1 MNSLKTVYNFLP
13 KKYQLKLYFYYF
25 TILLTNTLDVI
36 GIGLFFP
43 ALNFLINMKTG
54 LLFVDNFI
62 NSLNISHNQ
71 TIIFI
76 LFTIAIIFLIKN
88 LLLVYISIFQTR
100 FNSELGYDLSRDL
113 FNQYLS
119 MPIRFHSSLNSSKL
133 LRNTSDEIFI
143 FVKFISN
150 SILLIFSDLTL
161 LFIFSIL
168 LICLSSIKTMSILI
182 LFSLVAVLIYYLS
195 KDKIKS
201 YGNKRLVIA
210 ENVLRFLR
218 EGFSSIR
225 EVKIYN
231 IKNYF
236 VKKYREEG
244 QKTVPL
250 SIFINLMAAL
260 PKVIFEM
267 FAVMLFILLVIYSV
281 SIDQDFNQL
290 IPALSILV
298 LSIYR
303 IAPSVTRIL
312 QNFQRLKHYMPSFY
326 VLKSAFE
333 NNKKKIKIESE
344 NINLDFKFGN
354 IELKNIDFYYKKNE
368 YVLKNTNFKIE
379 KKSRILI
386 QGKSGCGKSTF
397 LDILCGLLPPENGEI
412 YINNIKANDLDK
424 KKLLSKVSY
433 VSQIPFLLD
442 NDLVANI
449 ALGMDRNYDLKKIIK
464 ILKIVELEDFI
475 KDINDKSFSRIGERG
490 SLISGGQKQRIA
502 IARALYFDPQILIL
516 DEATNSI
523 DYETEIKI
531 LNNIINEYPDLTL
544 IKVSHSKHD
553 YLNLFEK
560 YVLKDKNL
568 LNAKH
573 DN

>member
-354 IELKNIDFYYKKNE
+354 IELKNIEFYYKKNE

-560 YVLKDKNL
+560 YILKDKNL

>member
-13 KKYQLKLYFYYF
+13 KKYQLKLYLYYF

-54 LLFVDNFI
+54 LLFVDSFI
-62 NSLNISHNQ
+62 ESLNISQNE

-88 LLLVYISIFQTR
+88 LLLIYINIFQTR
-100 FNSELGYDLSRDL
+100 FTSELGYDLSKDL

-143 FVKFISN
+143 FVKYIAN

-168 LICLSSIKTMSILI
+168 LIYLSSIKIISILI
-182 LFSLVAVLIYYLS
+182 LFSLVAVLFYYLS

-250 SIFINLMAAL
+250 SIFVNLIAGL

-267 FAVMLFILLVIYSV
+267 FAVILFISLVIYSV

-303 IAPSVTRIL
+303 IVPCVTRIL

-326 VLKSAFE
+326 ILNSAFE
-333 NNKKKIKIESE
+333 NNIKEVKIESE
-344 NINLDFKFGN
+344 DIKLDFKFSN
-354 IELKNIDFYYKKNE
+354 IELKDINFYYKKNE
-368 YVLKNTNFKIE
+368 YILENINFKIE

-412 YINNIKANDLDK
+412 YINNRKANDLDK

-433 VSQIPFLLD
+433 VSQMPFLLD

-449 ALGMDRNYDLKKIIK
+449 ALGMDKNYDLKKIFK

-531 LNNIINEYPDLTL
+531 VNNIINEYPDLTL

-560 YVLKDKNL
+560 YILKDKNL
-568 LNAKH
+568 LNA
-573 DN
+573 

>member
-54 LLFVDNFI
+54 LLFVDSFI
-62 NSLNISHNQ
+62 ESLNISQNE

-88 LLLVYISIFQTR
+88 LLLIYINIFQTR
-100 FNSELGYDLSRDL
+100 FTSELGYDLSKDL

-143 FVKFISN
+143 FVKYIAN

-168 LICLSSIKTMSILI
+168 LIYLSSIKIISILI

-250 SIFINLMAAL
+250 SIFVNLIAGL

-267 FAVMLFILLVIYSV
+267 FAVILFISLVIYSV

-303 IAPSVTRIL
+303 IVPCVTRIL

-326 VLKSAFE
+326 ILNSAFE
-333 NNKKKIKIESE
+333 NNIKEVKIESE
-344 NINLDFKFGN
+344 DIKLDFKFSN
-354 IELKNIDFYYKKNE
+354 IELKDINFYYKKNE
-368 YVLKNTNFKIE
+368 YILENINFKIE

-412 YINNIKANDLDK
+412 YINNRKANDLDK

-433 VSQIPFLLD
+433 VSQMPFLLD

-449 ALGMDRNYDLKKIIK
+449 ALGMDKNYDLKKIFK

-531 LNNIINEYPDLTL
+531 VNNIINEYPDLTL

-560 YVLKDKNL
+560 YILKDKNL
-568 LNAKH
+568 LNA
-573 DN
+573 

>member
-1 MNSLKTVYNFLP
+1 MNSLKKVYNFLP
-13 KKYQLKLYFYYF
+13 KKYQFKLYFFYF
-25 TILLTNTLDVI
+25 TILLTNILDVI

-54 LLFVDNFI
+54 LLFIDNFI
-62 NSLNISHNQ
+62 YSLNISQNE
-71 TIIFI
+71 TIIYILFIIAITFI
-76 LFTIAIIFLIKN
+76 LKN

-100 FNSELGYDLSRDL
+100 FSSELGYDLSRDL

-119 MPIRFHSSLNSSKL
+119 MPIGFHSSLNSSKL

-143 FVKFISN
+143 FVKFIAS
-150 SILLIFSDLTL
+150 SILFIFSDLTL

-168 LICLSSIKTMSILI
+168 LIYLSSIKTMSVLV
-182 LFSLVAVLIYYLS
+182 LFSLVAILIYYLS

-231 IKNYF
+231 IKDYF
-236 VKKYREEG
+236 VRKYREEG

-250 SIFINLMAAL
+250 SIFINLMGIL
-260 PKVIFEM
+260 PKVIFEI
-267 FAVMLFILLVIYSV
+267 FAVILFILLVIYSV

-290 IPALSILV
+290 IPTLSILV

-326 VLKSAFE
+326 ILNSAFE
-333 NNKKKIKIESE
+333 NNKKQIKIESE
-344 NINLDFKFGN
+344 NINLDFKFEN
-354 IELKNIDFYYKKNE
+354 IELKNINFYYKKNE
-368 YVLKNTNFKIE
+368 YVLENINFKIE
-379 KKSRILI
+379 KESRILI

-412 YINNIKANDLDK
+412 YINKIKANDVDK

-433 VSQIPFLLD
+433 VSQMPFLLD
-442 NDLVANI
+442 NDLVGNI
-449 ALGMDRNYDLKKIIK
+449 ALGMDRNYDLKKIFK

-475 KDINDKSFSRIGERG
+475 KNVNDKSFGRIGERG

-502 IARALYFDPQILIL
+502 LARALYFDPQILIL

-531 LNNIINEYPDLTL
+531 IKNIINEYPDLTL

-553 YLNLFEK
+553 YSNLFEK
-560 YVLKDKNL
+560 YILKDKNL
-568 LNAKH
+568 INAQA
-573 DN
+573 

>member
-1 MNSLKTVYNFLP
+1 MNSLKKIYNFLP
-13 KKYQLKLYFYYF
+13 KKYQFQLYFYYF
-25 TILLTNTLDVI
+25 TILLTNILDVI

-54 LLFVDNFI
+54 IQFIDNFI
-62 NSLNISHNQ
+62 YSLNISQNE
-71 TIIFI
+71 TIIY
-76 LFTIAIIFLIKN
+76 LLLAIAFIFLLKN

-113 FNQYLS
+113 FNKYLS
-119 MPIRFHSSLNSSKL
+119 MPIGFHSSLNSSKL
-133 LRNTSDEIFI
+133 LRNTSDEVFI
-143 FVKFISN
+143 FVKFISS
-150 SILLIFSDLTL
+150 SILLIFSDLML
-161 LFIFSIL
+161 LLIFSIL
-168 LICLSSIKTMSILI
+168 LIYLSSVKIMSILI
-182 LFSLVAVLIYYLS
+182 LFSLVAVLIYYFS

-231 IKNYF
+231 IKDYF

-250 SIFINLMAAL
+250 SIFINLMATI
-260 PKVIFEM
+260 PKVIFET
-267 FAVMLFILLVIYSV
+267 FAVILFISLVIYSV

-290 IPALSILV
+290 IPTLSILV

-303 IAPSVTRIL
+303 IAPCVTRIL
-312 QNFQRLKHYMPSFY
+312 QNFQRIKHYMPSFY
-326 VLKSAFE
+326 ILNSAFE
-333 NNKKKIKIESE
+333 NNKKQIKIESE
-344 NINLDFKFGN
+344 NINLDFKFEN
-354 IELKNIDFYYKKNE
+354 IELKSINFYYKKDE
-368 YVLKNTNFKIE
+368 YVLENINFKIE

-412 YINNIKANDLDK
+412 YINKIKATEVDK
-424 KKLLSKVSY
+424 KKLLSKISY
-433 VSQIPFLLD
+433 VSQMPFLLD
-442 NDLVANI
+442 NDLVGNI
-449 ALGMDRNYDLKKIIK
+449 ALGMDKNYDLKKIFK

-475 KDINDKSFSRIGERG
+475 KNVNDKSFSRIGERG

-516 DEATNSI
+516 DEATNSL

-531 LNNIINEYPDLTL
+531 INNIIKEYPDLTL

-553 YLNLFEK
+553 YSNLFAK
-560 YVLKDKNL
+560 YILKDKNL
-568 LNAKH
+568 NNA
-573 DN
+573 

>member
-1 MNSLKTVYNFLP
+1 MNSLRVVYNFLP
-13 KKYQLKLYFYYF
+13 KKYQSKLYFYYF
-25 TILLTNTLDVI
+25 TILLSNTLDVI

-54 LLFVDNFI
+54 VLFVDNI
-62 NSLNISHNQ
+62 IESLNISHNE

-76 LFTIAIIFLIKN
+76 LFTIAIIFLLKN
-88 LLLVYISIFQTR
+88 LLLIYISIFQTR
-100 FNSELGYDLSRDL
+100 FNSELGYDLSSDL
-113 FNQYLS
+113 FNKYLS

-143 FVKFISN
+143 FVKYISN

-168 LICLSSIKTMSILI
+168 LIYLSSIKIIFILI

-195 KDKIKS
+195 KDKIKF

-225 EVKIYN
+225 EIKIYN

-244 QKTVPL
+244 QKTIPL
-250 SIFINLMAAL
+250 SIFINLTAAL

-267 FAVMLFILLVIYSV
+267 FAVLLFIVLVIYSL
-281 SIDQDFNQL
+281 SFEKDFNQL
-290 IPALSILV
+290 IPVISIFV

-303 IAPSVTRIL
+303 IAPSITRIL

-326 VLKSAFE
+326 ILNSAFE
-333 NNKKKIKIESE
+333 NNKKIKIESK
-344 NINLDFKFGN
+344 NINLDFKFEN
-354 IELKNIDFYYKKNE
+354 IELKNINFYYKKNE
-368 YVLKNTNFKIE
+368 NVLEEINFKIK
-379 KKSRILI
+379 KKSKILI

-412 YINNIKANDLDK
+412 YINNRKANDVDK
-424 KKLLSKVSY
+424 IKLLSKVSY
-433 VSQIPFLLD
+433 VSQMPFLLD

-449 ALGMDRNYDLKKIIK
+449 AFGMDRNYDLKKILK

-531 LNNIINEYPDLTL
+531 VNNIINEYPDLTL

-553 YLNLFEK
+553 YSNFFEK
-560 YVLKDKNL
+560 YILKDKNL
-568 LNAKH
+568 LNA
-573 DN
+573 

>member
-1 MNSLKTVYNFLP
+1 MNSLKKVYNFLP
-13 KKYQLKLYFYYF
+13 KKYQLQLYFFYF
-25 TILLTNTLDVI
+25 TILLTNILDVI

-54 LLFVDNFI
+54 LSFVDNFI
-62 NSLNISHNQ
+62 YSLNISQNE
-71 TIIFI
+71 TIIYI
-76 LFTIAIIFLIKN
+76 LFAIAIIFLLKN
-88 LLLVYISIFQTR
+88 LLIIYISIFQTR
-100 FNSELGYDLSRDL
+100 FSSELGYDLSRDL

-119 MPIRFHSSLNSSKL
+119 MPIGFHSSLNSSKL

-143 FVKFISN
+143 FVKFIAS

-168 LICLSSIKTMSILI
+168 LIYLSSIKTMIVLI

-231 IKNYF
+231 IKDYF
-236 VKKYREEG
+236 VRKYREEG

-250 SIFINLMAAL
+250 SIFINLMATL
-260 PKVIFEM
+260 PKVIFEI
-267 FAVMLFILLVIYSV
+267 FAVVLFILLVMYSV

-290 IPALSILV
+290 IPTLSILV

-326 VLKSAFE
+326 ILNSAFE
-333 NNKKKIKIESE
+333 NNKKQIKIETE
-344 NINLDFKFGN
+344 NINLDFKFEN

-368 YVLKNTNFKIE
+368 YVLENINFKIE

-412 YINNIKANDLDK
+412 YINKIKANDVDK

-433 VSQIPFLLD
+433 VSQMPFLLD
-442 NDLVANI
+442 NDLVGNI
-449 ALGMDRNYDLKKIIK
+449 ALGMDRNYDLKKIFK

-475 KDINDKSFSRIGERG
+475 KNVDDNSFSRIGERG

-531 LNNIINEYPDLTL
+531 INNIINEYPDLTL

-553 YLNLFEK
+553 YSNLFKK
-560 YVLKDKNL
+560 YILKDKNL
-568 LNAKH
+568 INAQV
-573 DN
+573 